1 MTLSL
6 KQVSKV
12 VGSETHIAPLDLDLE
27 DGSLNVLLGLT
38 LSGKTTLMRLMAGL
52 DQPTTGKILADGQN
66 ITELA
71 VRKRNVAMV
80 YQQFINYPS
89 LTVYENIASP
99 LRIARLSADEID
111 RRVRTEAERLKI
123 DGFLDRL
130 PAELSGGQQQRT
142 AMARALVRD
151 ADLVLL
157 DEPLVNLDYKLRET
171 LRDEL
176 PKALEGRRSIVVY
189 ATTDPWEAL
198 SFGGKTAVLEAGRLL
213 QYDIA
218 AKVYAAPA
226 TTHVASVFSDPPM
239 NIIAG
244 ELQGKTLTLGPHL
257 TTDRPATLSEIAD
270 GSYLFG
276 LRPEHLALTARD
288 SGSNRI
294 AATVEVT
301 EISGSDTYV
310 HFSLDDQQWTAIE
323 NGVHNYD
330 LGEKVELS
338 FDTNRLFVFDRQ
350 GRLVFS
356 PERDKRVHES
366 EVELDGAH

>member
-1 MTLSL
+1 MALSL
-6 KQVSKV
+6 KQVSKS
-12 VGSETHIAPLDLDLE
+12 VGGQTHIAPLDLELE
-27 DGSLNVLLGLT
+27 DGSLNLLLGLT

-52 DQPTTGKILADGQN
+52 DQPTSGRILVDGRDVTG
-66 ITELA
+66 LA

-99 LRIARLSADEID
+99 LRIARIEAGEID
-111 RRVRTEAERLKI
+111 RRVRLEAERLKI

-171 LRDEL
+171 LREEL
-176 PKALEGRRSIVVY
+176 PRALEGRRSIVVY

-198 SFGGKTAVLEAGRLL
+198 SFGGKTAVLEEGRLL
-213 QYDIA
+213 QYEHA
-218 AKVYAAPA
+218 AQAYAAPA

-244 ELQGKTLTLGPHL
+244 HLEGSQIRLGDHL
-257 TTDRPATLSEIAD
+257 TATRPATLSELTD
-270 GSYLFG
+270 GDYLFG
-276 LRPEHLALTARD
+276 LRPEHLAPATPNNDR
-288 SGSNRI
+288 NRI
-294 AATVEVT
+294 GAQVDVT

-310 HFSLDDQQWTAIE
+310 HFEIDGKPWVAVE
-323 NGVHNYD
+323 NGVHSYE
-330 LGEKVELS
+330 LGEQIELD
-338 FDTNRLFVFDRQ
+338 FEPHRLFVFDRN
-350 GRLVFS
+350 GSLLHS
-356 PERDKRVHES
+356 PERDTSSHNNQ
-366 EVELDGAH
+366 VERNGAH

>member
-1 MTLSL
+1 MALSL
-6 KQVSKV
+6 QQVCKKV
-12 VGSETHIAPLDLDLE
+12 GGETHIAPLDLDFE
-27 DGSLNVLLGLT
+27 DGSLNLLLGLT

-52 DQPTTGKILADGQN
+52 DQPTSGRVMVDGRDVTGM
-66 ITELA
+66 A

-99 LRIARLSADEID
+99 LRIAKVEAREID
-111 RRVRTEAERLKI
+111 RRVRLEAERLKI

-171 LRDEL
+171 LREEL
-176 PKALEGRRSIVVY
+176 PRALEGRRSIVVY

-198 SFGGKTAVLEAGRLL
+198 SFGGKTAVLEEGHLL
-213 QYDIA
+213 QYEPA
-218 AKVYAAPA
+218 AQAYAAPA

-244 ELQGKTLTLGPHL
+244 RLEGGRIQLGEHL
-257 TTDRPATLSEIAD
+257 TTERPDTLSPLSD
-270 GSYLFG
+270 GNYLFG
-276 LRPEHLALTARD
+276 LRPEHLSPVTPGNDR
-288 SGSNRI
+288 NRI
-294 AATVEVT
+294 GARVEVT

-310 HFSLDDQQWTAIE
+310 HFEIDGKPWVAVE
-323 NGVHNYD
+323 NGVHSYE
-330 LGEKVELS
+330 LGEQIELD
-338 FDTNRLFVFDRQ
+338 FEAHRLFAFDMQ
-350 GRLVFS
+350 GALLHS
-356 PERDKRVHES
+356 PERNVSIDNNQ
-366 EVELDGAH
+366 VERNGAH

>member
-1 MTLSL
+1 MALSL
-6 KQVSKV
+6 KQVSKTV
-12 VGSETHIAPLDLDLE
+12 AGQTHIAPLDLDLE
-27 DGSLNVLLGLT
+27 EGSLNLLLGLT

-52 DQPTTGKILADGQN
+52 DQPTSGQIVVDGRDVTGM
-66 ITELA
+66 A

-99 LRIARLSADEID
+99 LRIAGVGSSDID
-111 RRVRTEAERLKI
+111 RRVRLEAERLKI

-171 LRDEL
+171 LREEL
-176 PKALEGRRSIVVY
+176 PRALKGRRSIVVY

-198 SFGGKTAVLEAGRLL
+198 SFGGTTAVLQEGRLL
-213 QYDIA
+213 QCEPA
-218 AKVYAAPA
+218 AEAYAAPA

-244 ELQGKTLTLGPHL
+244 RLENGQIQLGDHL
-257 TTDRPATLSEIAD
+257 TAERPATLSTLAD
-270 GSYLFG
+270 GDYLFG
-276 LRPEHLALTARD
+276 LRPEHLKPMRPAAD
-288 SGSNRI
+288 QNRI
-294 AATVEVT
+294 GSQVEVT

-310 HFSLDDQQWTAIE
+310 HFQIDGKPWVAVE
-323 NGVHNYD
+323 NGVHAYE
-330 LGEKVELS
+330 LGEPIELA
-338 FDTNRLFVFDRQ
+338 FEAHRLFAFDGQ
-350 GRLVFS
+350 GTLLYS
-356 PERDKRVHES
+356 PERDVSTRNNQVES
-366 EVELDGAH
+366 NGAH